1 MEKQGHF
8 ERNLGLIDATSIVAG
23 SMIGSGI
30 FIVSADIGRQLNS
43 AWLLLLVWGLVAI
56 TTTIAALC
64 YSEYAASIPETG
76 GMYVYLRKIWG
87 KRVGFLYGW
96 CLFLVI
102 QTGCIAAVSVA
113 FAKFLGILLP
123 QYVNNTPFLSLGLIN
138 ITPITVIA
146 VSLIVLLTYINSRGV
161 ELGAIVQNIFTS
173 TKLVA
178 LIGLIICGLFAI
190 NPTIIHNNFA
200 MPDFH
205 LNFNLLTVLA
215 VATVGA
221 FFSADSWCNV
231 TFIASEIKKPEVNL
245 PKALFFGVGGVCLLY
260 FLINI
265 MYLSVLNLSQI
276 QNSPNDIVAAS
287 FFDSIFG
294 ASGRVVISVIIM
306 ISAIGAINGTILSG
320 ARAFWAMANDGLFF
334 KSLANINPATN
345 VPTNALLAQGFWAI
359 LLVLS
364 GSFSALLV
372 YITFIELVFYS
383 ITIGGL
389 FLFRHKYPNLER
401 PYKTLWYPFL
411 TAIYCVFSVFM
422 GLCLLFFRPENTLPG
437 LLILFLGIPVYYL
450 KIKKKPQLIEAVA
463 TESEIAEKEIVS

>member
-1 MEKQGHF
+1 MEKQQGHF
-8 ERNLGLIDATSIVAG
+8 ERNLGLVDATSIVAG

-43 AWLLLLVWGLVAI
+43 AWLLLLVWGLVAV
-56 TTTIAALC
+56 TTTVAALC

-76 GMYVYLRKIWG
+76 GMYVYLKKIWG

-113 FAKFLGILLP
+113 FAKFLGVLLP
-123 QYVNNTPFLSLGLIN
+123 QFVNNTPFFSLGFFN
-138 ITPITVIA
+138 ISPIEVIA
-146 VSLIVLLTYINSRGV
+146 MSLIILLTYINSRGV
-161 ELGAIVQNIFTS
+161 QLGAIVQNVFTS

-178 LIGLIICGLFAI
+178 LLGLIICGLFAV
-190 NPTIIHNNFA
+190 NPTVLHNNFA
-200 MPDFH
+200 LPHFN
-205 LNFNLLTVLA
+205 LNFDLLTVLA

-221 FFSADSWCNV
+221 FFAADSWCNV
-231 TFIASEIKKPEVNL
+231 TFIASEIKNPEVNL

-265 MYLSVLNLSQI
+265 MYLSVLDVNQI
-276 QNSPNDIVAAS
+276 QNAPNDIVAAS
-287 FFDSIFG
+287 FFDAIFG
-294 ASGRVVISVIIM
+294 ASGRVVISTIIM
-306 ISAIGAINGTILSG
+306 ISAIGAVNGTILSG

-334 KSLANINPATN
+334 KSLANINPSTN
-345 VPTNALLAQGFWAI
+345 VPTNAMIAQGFWAI

-389 FLFRHKYPNLER
+389 FLFRHKYPDLER
-401 PYKTLWYPFL
+401 PYKTVWYPFL
-411 TAIYCVFSVFM
+411 PALYCVFSVFM
-422 GLCLLFFRPENTLPG
+422 GLCLLFFRPENAIPG
-437 LLILFLGIPVYYL
+437 LLILLLGIPVYYM
-450 KIKKKPQLIEAVA
+450 KIKKTVLTVED
-463 TESEIAEKEIVS
+463 

>member
-8 ERNLGLIDATSIVAG
+8 ERNLGLVDATSIVAG

-76 GMYVYLRKIWG
+76 GMYVYLKKIWG

-113 FAKFLGILLP
+113 FAKFAGVLLP
-123 QYVNNTPFLSLGLIN
+123 QFVNNTPFLSIGFLN
-138 ITPITVIA
+138 ISPITIIA
-146 VSLIVLLTYINSRGV
+146 ISLIVVLTYINSCGV
-161 ELGAIVQNIFTS
+161 KLGAIVQNVFTS

-178 LIGLIICGLFAI
+178 LIGLIICGLFAL
-190 NPTIIHNNFA
+190 NPTVLQSNFT
-200 MPDFH
+200 MPHFDM
-205 LNFNLLTVLA
+205 NFDLLTILA

-231 TFIASEIKKPEVNL
+231 TFIASEIKKPEINL

-265 MYLSVLNLSQI
+265 MYLGVLDLGQI
-276 QNSPNDIVAAS
+276 QNSPNDIVAAT
-287 FFDSIFG
+287 FFNKIFG
-294 ASGRVVISVIIM
+294 ASGRVGISVIIM
-306 ISAIGAINGTILSG
+306 ISAIGAANGTILAG

-334 KSLANINPATN
+334 QSLTKIDPSTN
-345 VPTNALLAQGFWAI
+345 VPTNALIAQGFWAI

-389 FLFRHKYPNLER
+389 FLFRHKYPNIER
-401 PYKTLWYPFL
+401 PYKTVWYPFL
-411 TAIYCVFSVFM
+411 PIIYCIFSVFM
-422 GLCLLFFRPENTLPG
+422 GLCLLILRPENAIPG
-437 LLILFLGIPVYYL
+437 LLILLLGIPVYYL
-450 KIKKKPQLIEAVA
+450 KIKKQPVTIKM
-463 TESEIAEKEIVS
+463 TEDE